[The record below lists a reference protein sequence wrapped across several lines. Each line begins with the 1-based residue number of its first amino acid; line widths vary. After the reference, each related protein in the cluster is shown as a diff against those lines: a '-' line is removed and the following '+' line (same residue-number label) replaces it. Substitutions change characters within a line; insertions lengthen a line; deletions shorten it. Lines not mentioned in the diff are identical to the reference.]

1 MDGERVSGIRGH
13 TPGGSPV
20 SEQTRIVIGADGL
33 RSLVARTVQAPIYLE
48 KPTFTCFYYTYWSG
62 VPMEGLEIYPRDRRF
77 LIGFPTNDGL
87 VCIAMEWPHAEFH
100 AFRANIEGNFL
111 QTLEL
116 APGLAAR
123 VRSGKRA
130 VRFMGTADLPG
141 FFRKPYGPG
150 WALVGDAG
158 YHKDPCTAQGIS
170 DAFRDAELL
179 AEALDRGLTGRRPL
193 EEALAD
199 YERQRNEA
207 VMPLYEWTCQF
218 ARLKPLRPEL
228 QQLLDALQGNQEQT
242 DRFFGTIAGTVPM
255 LEFFSPENIGRILA
269 GGSLVIP

>member
-1 MDGERVSGIRGH
+1 M
-13 TPGGSPV
+13 
-20 SEQTRIVIGADGL
+20 
-33 RSLVARTVQAPIYLE
+33 
-48 KPTFTCFYYTYWSG
+48 
-62 VPMEGLEIYPRDRRF
+62 YPRDRRF

-87 VCIAMEWPHAEFH
+87 VCLAMEWPHAEFH
-100 AFRANIEGNFL
+100 AFRADIEGNFL

-130 VRFMGTADLPG
+130 ARFMGTADLPG

-150 WALVGDAG
+150 WALVGDA
-158 YHKDPCTAQGIS
+158 
-170 DAFRDAELL
+170 RLL

-207 VMPLYEWTCQF
+207 AMPLYEWTCQF

-228 QQLLDALQGNQEQT
+228 QQLLNALQGNQEQT